1 MIKIIIT
8 LFYICVFGT
17 ALACNN
23 KKEVKINY
31 PLERIFFLKDY
42 AKFDSIKIDNDTIN
56 GSFFGIKAD
65 FNGKKGTDN
74 RKALQIALDYCSKN
88 KKILTLPKGKILL
101 NSFGIS
107 DAARAHGNIIDLRS
121 ETVIIGTDSEFV
133 IGDFFDDKNFVV
145 FSGFNTVDPLKFT
158 EIENITFKNITI
170 DFNAATS
177 YMKTG
182 YRLRK
187 GIEFG
192 HTKNGYLTESIFKN
206 GDLSCA
212 VASGYGSKNISSN
225 IKIYNN
231 KFLDLVKSE
240 KNEDHTSVYINSQF
254 SEVYDNEFANT
265 STYSKLMACAAE
277 LHNSNTKFYNNT
289 ISGYT
294 RMMFIAAMEKENYN
308 ITNIN
313 VYNNVASITNAAI
326 YLWLDKDTTIKNL
339 LIEDNK
345 ITNTHVKG
353 YSMLY
358 NGTQGLLADSNNNS
372 NTKIQ
377 NMIVRNNSI
386 HIKSTIIKGRAVKY
400 ATHHQF
406 VDQNNNCN
414 GCDDGSNYKN

>member
-1 MIKIIIT
+1 MVKIIVT

-23 KKEVKINY
+23 KKDVVTNS
-31 PLERIFFLKDY
+31 LEQEKFQKNY
-42 AKFDSIKIDNDTIN
+42 AKFDSLKIESDTIN
-56 GSFFGIKAD
+56 GNFFGIKAD

-74 RKALQIALDYCSKN
+74 RQALQIAIDYCSKN

-101 NSFGIS
+101 NSFGLT
-107 DAARAHGNIIDLRS
+107 DAAKAHGNIIELRS
-121 ETVIIGTDSEFV
+121 ETVIIGKDSEFI
-133 IGDFFDDKNFVV
+133 IGDFFDDKNFIV
-145 FSGFNTVDPLKFT
+145 FSGFNTVDPAKF
-158 EIENITFKNITI
+158 IQMENIGFNDITI
-170 DFNAATS
+170 DFNASTS

-182 YRLRK
+182 YRLRR

-192 HTKNGYLTESIFKN
+192 HTKNGYVTGSFFKN
-206 GDLSCA
+206 GDLNC
-212 VASGYGSKNISSN
+212 VIASGYGAKNVSSN

-231 KFLDLVKSE
+231 KFIDLVKSE
-240 KNEDHTSVYINSQF
+240 KNKDHTSVYINSQF
-254 SEVYDNEFANT
+254 SEVYNNEFINNSIYA
-265 STYSKLMACAAE
+265 KLVACAAE

-308 ITNIN
+308 IANIN
-313 VYNNVASITNAAI
+313 IYNNVANITNAAI

-339 LIEDNK
+339 FIEDNK

-358 NGTQGLLADSNNNS
+358 NGTQGLLADANNNS

-377 NMIVRNNSI
+377 NMIVRNNTMN
-386 HIKSTIIKGRAVKY
+386 IKSTIIKGRAVKY
-400 ATHHQF
+400 ATQYKF
-406 VDQNNNCN
+406 QDINNRCSNCS
-414 GCDDGSNYKN
+414 DGNYYKN

>member
-1 MIKIIIT
+1 MVKIIVT
-8 LFYICVFGT
+8 LFYICLFGT
-17 ALACNN
+17 TLACNN
-23 KKEVKINY
+23 KKEIVLGY
-31 PLERIFFLKDY
+31 SLERKNFQKDY
-42 AKFDSIKIDNDTIN
+42 AKFDSVKLDSDTIN

-65 FNGKKGTDN
+65 FNGKNGTDN

-101 NSFGIS
+101 NSFGLS
-107 DAARAHGNIIDLRS
+107 DAAKAHGNIIELRS
-121 ETVIIGTDSEFV
+121 GTIIIGTDSEFI
-133 IGDFFDDKNFVV
+133 IGDFFDDKSFIV
-145 FSGFNTVDPLKFT
+145 FSGFNTVDPTKFT
-158 EIENITFKNITI
+158 ELENIGFNHITI
-170 DFNAATS
+170 DFNASTS

-182 YRLRK
+182 YRLRR

-192 HTKNGYLTESIFKN
+192 HTKNGYVTASIFKN
-206 GDLSCA
+206 GDLNCA
-212 VASGYGSKNISSN
+212 VASGHGSKSISSN

-254 SEVYDNEFANT
+254 SEVYNNEFINS
-265 STYSKLMACAAE
+265 STQGKLVACAAE
-277 LHNSNTKFYNNT
+277 LHNSNTQFYNNT

-294 RMMFIAAMEKENYN
+294 RMMFIAAMEKENHS
-308 ITNIN
+308 IININ

-326 YLWLDKDTTIKNL
+326 YLWLDKNTTIKNL

-358 NGTQGLLADSNNNS
+358 NGTQGLLADANNNS

-377 NMIVRNNSI
+377 NMIVRNNSMN
-386 HIKSTIIKGRAVKY
+386 IKSTIIKGRAVKY
-400 ATHHQF
+400 ATHYKFQ
-406 VDQNNNCN
+406 DINNQCSNCN
-414 GCDDGSNYKN
+414 DGNFYKN